1 MNNIP
6 SELYTSIFN
15 YLRPIDLHMIARV
28 DNKRKNITN
37 YEITSRFENWNRL
50 RTFFKNPKKFLSL
63 FNKNCI
69 LSGSIILQFLL
80 NESYNG
86 DIDVYL
92 TESEYH
98 NFKDFLTSENFSFVS
113 SESEYDPD
121 SELESESESDSESDT
136 DSESSSESDSE
147 YEGSSESDSEYEGSS
162 QNDSPQYDPP
172 QYREE
177 DTMSGGNYSDYRD
190 TTDTLSDTSSDSDD
204 PFANYNDL
212 SPTSEYFRVETF
224 SRDCL
229 PNKENYTTC
238 NVQLIITNDPLKS
251 IRDFDFDIVKNY
263 YNGENLYFNKNIINK
278 TEIISID
285 KIFTLPT
292 KQQERMK
299 KYISR
304 GFKFLIQ

>member
-1 MNNIP
+1 MNNLP
-6 SELYTSIFN
+6 NELYTNIYN

-37 YEITSRFENWNRL
+37 NEITSRFENWNRL
-50 RTFFKNPKKFLSL
+50 RAFFKNPKKFLSL

-69 LSGSIILQFLL
+69 LSGSIIVQFLL

-92 TESEYH
+92 TQSEYH

-113 SESEYDPD
+113 SESEY
-121 SELESESESDSESDT
+121 EGESESESDSESD
-136 DSESSSESDSE
+136 SEGESEYESSSE
-147 YEGSSESDSEYEGSS
+147 Y
-162 QNDSPQYDPP
+162 DSPQYDPP
-172 QYREE
+172 QYHR
-177 DTMSGGNYSDYRD
+177 DTEYESETESDSSQSGGNYSNYRD
-190 TTDTLSDTSSDSDD
+190 TIDTSSDTSSDSEDR
-204 PFANYNDL
+204 FANYNDL
-212 SPTSEYFRVETF
+212 TPTHQYFTVETY

-229 PNKENYTTC
+229 SNKENYTTC

-251 IRDFDFDIVKNY
+251 IRDFDFDFVKNY
-263 YNGENLYFNKNIINK
+263 YNGENLYFNRNLINK

-292 KQQERMK
+292 KQQNRMK